1 MMYFDWTATTPIS
14 QSSLDEYCNCAKMFM
29 GNPSSEHQ
37 LGLLASERLNKA
49 RNNIAE
55 MLHCK
60 PSYIYFTSGGTE
72 SDNIII
78 QSLLNNP
85 TPGTIVTTAIEH
97 SAVLENRSILEK
109 HGWKFKTI
117 NCPNG
122 YLSEEKLL
130 NSLDDKTRMVCIMK
144 VNNVTGSILDTENLV
159 KAVRKFQKQINRKIH
174 IHCDAVQA
182 LGKIEF
188 YPQEEDFDSAAFS
201 AHKFY
206 GPRGTGILYNRNSSV
221 LPLSKGGGQE
231 KGLRGSTEN
240 LSGICAMENALSDVL
255 NSLSS
260 NKAVVNCY
268 RDKLINVIKSCGYR
282 ILSPVDGAYSPY
294 ILTFSSNPIPSQ
306 VYLRMMNDKGFCL
319 SAGSACSNNSRGKAE
334 SVLTAMNVRPE
345 DRMCSIRISLSP
357 LNTDEEVNCLCT
369 AIKEIHDGK

>member
-14 QSSLDEYCNCAKMFM
+14 QNSLDEYCNSAKNYT
-29 GNPSSEHQ
+29 GNPSSEHK
-37 LGLLASERLNKA
+37 LGAQASERLNKA
-49 RNNIAE
+49 RSNVAA

-60 PSYIYFTSGGTE
+60 PSDIYFTSGGTE

-97 SAVLENRSILEK
+97 SAVLENRTVLEK
-109 HGWKFKTI
+109 HGWTFRTI

-122 YLSEEKLL
+122 YLSEDKLL
-130 NSLDDKTRMVCIMK
+130 SSLDEKTRMVCIMK
-144 VNNVTGSILDTENLV
+144 VNNVTGSILDTKNLV
-159 KAVRKFQKQINRKIH
+159 KAVREYQNKINRKIH

-188 YPQEEDFDSAAFS
+188 YPEEEDFDSAAFS

-221 LPLSKGGGQE
+221 LALSKGGGQE

-240 LSGICAMENALSDVL
+240 LSGICAMEKALSDALESLPSNQAIV
-255 NSLSS
+255 NS
-260 NKAVVNCY
+260 Y
-268 RDKLINVIKSCGYR
+268 RTKLTETLMGCGYR
-282 ILSPVDGAYSPY
+282 ILSSLDKPCSPY

-334 SVLTAMNVRPE
+334 SVLTAMNVKPE
-345 DRMCSIRISLSP
+345 DRMCSIRISLSH
-357 LNTDEEVNCLCT
+357 LNTEEEVNSLCS
-369 AIKEIHDGK
+369 AIKDIHNGK